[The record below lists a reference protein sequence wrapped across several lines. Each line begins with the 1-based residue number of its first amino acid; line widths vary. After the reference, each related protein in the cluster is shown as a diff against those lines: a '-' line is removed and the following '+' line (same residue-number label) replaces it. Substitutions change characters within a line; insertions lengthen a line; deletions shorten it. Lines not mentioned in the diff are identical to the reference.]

1 MASLLKNDYNAA
13 AHKDCLSTKKI
24 KKISIPKGRIG
35 MEIEDTEDGFFVN
48 KFLDDCK
55 IKKKLNLGDQL
66 VKLNN
71 TLLSKLSLEEVQL
84 LFIKN
89 QNSKRTLGIYM
100 NS

>member
-1 MASLLKNDYNAA
+1 MTSLLKNDYNA
-13 AHKDCLSTKKI
+13 KTYKNCLSTKKA

-35 MEIEDTEDGFFVN
+35 MELEDTDDGFFVN
-48 KFLDDCK
+48 KMLDDCK
-55 IKKKLNLGDQL
+55 IKKKINVGDQL

-89 QNSKRTLGIYM
+89 QNSKRTVYIYV